1 MRAHD
6 GPSPGSAVPRTISGG
21 AGLLAAVLLAMLL
34 LAGCAGQEQSGT
46 PAARV
51 MTWVQ
56 GAGGGAAIGTV
67 EVDSRNVDQ
76 ALVHHDPP
84 ASIRSVCA
92 LLTNDAETAI
102 GNLPTPDNTLTDAL
116 NTAFEDAAAAGDDC
130 YQGAGGDARLLRRS
144 ASERAR
150 LVPLLEA
157 AVERITA
164 VTGHTPTTDTTA
176 PQSGS
181 EDPFGGS

>member
-1 MRAHD
+1 MVA
-6 GPSPGSAVPRTISGG
+6 ALI
-21 AGLLAAVLLAMLL
+21 AAVLLS
-34 LAGCAGQEQSGT
+34 GCAGQEQSGT

-51 MTWVQ
+51 TTWVQ
-56 GAGGGAAIGTV
+56 GSGGGTAIGTV
-67 EVDSRNVDQ
+67 ELDSRNVDQ
-76 ALVHHDPP
+76 ALAHHDPP

-92 LLTNDAETAI
+92 LLTDDAETAI
-102 GNLPTPDNTLTDAL
+102 GNLPTPDTMLTGAL
-116 NTAFEDAAAAGDDC
+116 NAAFEDAAAAGDDC
-130 YQGAGGDARLLRRS
+130 YQGAGGDSRLLGHS

-150 LVPLLEA
+150 LVPLLQV

-181 EDPFGGS
+181 GDPFGGS